1 MHRPT
6 ETPLNLKFPQPE
18 SLATTG
24 CKNVLRKTLR
34 CLPVIALALAGLSHA
49 QSWPTRPVRIVVPVS
64 PGGTTDLLARA
75 VGEALTKSL
84 GQPFVVDSKPGAA
97 GSIGSLEV
105 ARAPNDGYTLL
116 AGTSSTHSVNPAI
129 STNLKYNAVEDFTPI
144 ALLAEANNLLLVSP
158 SVGVKDMK
166 ELLAVARQKPG
177 SLNYA
182 SSGVG
187 SFGHLAF
194 EALGALAGVKFTHVP
209 YKGTAA
215 AMADLMGGTIQMAVD
230 AVPSALPYVK
240 DGRLRGAAVTGARR
254 STLAPEIAT
263 VAESGVP
270 GFSVLSWFGLY
281 APRGLPPQLAR
292 KINEEV
298 NKVLHTPEMVARFS
312 AMGIDPGT
320 GSPDEFAAMVAK
332 DTARWSKLAKDLNL
346 KVD

>member
-1 MHRPT
+1 LLLEKTMHMQLHKT
-6 ETPLNLKFPQPE
+6 D
-18 SLATTG
+18 SIGTT
-24 CKNVLRKTLR
+24 CRENRLRKTLR
-34 CLPVIALALAGLSHA
+34 WIPLMVLAFAGLSHA
-49 QSWPTRPVRIVVPVS
+49 QTWPTRPVRIVVPVS

-75 VGEALTKSL
+75 VGEALSKSL
-84 GQPFVVDSKPGAA
+84 GQPFVIDSKPGAA

-116 AGTSSTHSVNPAI
+116 AGTSSTHAVNPAI
-129 STNLKYNAVEDFTPI
+129 TPTLKYKAVEDFTPI

-177 SLNYA
+177 ELNYA
-182 SSGVG
+182 SSGIG

-194 EALGALAGVKFTHVP
+194 EALGAQAGVKFTHVP

-240 DGRLRGAAVTGARR
+240 DGRLRGAAVTGTRR
-254 STLAPEIAT
+254 STLAPDIAT

-292 KINEEV
+292 RINEEV

-320 GSPDEFAAMVAK
+320 GSPEEFAAMVAK
-332 DTARWSKLAKDLNL
+332 DTARWAKLAKDLNL

>member
-1 MHRPT
+1 MNMSYPN
-6 ETPLNLKFPQPE
+6 PYNCC
-18 SLATTG
+18 ATTPRTTAG
-24 CKNVLRKTLR
+24 KLLRW
-34 CLPVIALALAGLSHA
+34 IAVLALACAGVSYA

-75 VGEALTKSL
+75 VGEALSKSL

-105 ARAPNDGYTLL
+105 ARAANDGYTLL
-116 AGTSSTHSVNPAI
+116 AGTSSTHAVNPAI
-129 STNLKYNAVEDFTPI
+129 STSLKYNAVDDFTPI
-144 ALLAEANNLLLVSP
+144 VLLAESNNLLLVSP

-166 ELLAVARQKPG
+166 ELLAVARQKP
-177 SLNYA
+177 SALNYA
-182 SSGVG
+182 SSGTG

-194 EALGALAGVKFTHVP
+194 EALGAQAGVKFTHVP

-240 DGRLRGAAVTGARR
+240 DGRLRGIAVTGSRR
-254 STLAPEIAT
+254 SALAPEVAT

-292 KINEEV
+292 RINEEV
-298 NKVLHTPEMVARFS
+298 NKVLNTPDMVARFK
-312 AMGIDPGT
+312 ALGIEPGT
-320 GSPDEFAAMVAK
+320 GSPEDFATMVAK
-332 DTARWSKLAKDLNL
+332 DTARWSKLAKELNL
-346 KVD
+346 KID

>member
-1 MHRPT
+1 M
-6 ETPLNLKFPQPE
+6 NLSFPHPHTDC
-18 SLATTG
+18 ATAPKTIAG
-24 CKNVLRKTLR
+24 QALRWIPML
-34 CLPVIALALAGLSHA
+34 ALAFAGLSHA

-75 VGEALTKSL
+75 VGEALSKSL
-84 GQPFVVDSKPGAA
+84 GQPFVIDSKPGAA

-105 ARAPNDGYTLL
+105 ARSANDGYTLL
-116 AGTSSTHSVNPAI
+116 AGTSSTHAVNPAI
-129 STNLKYNAVEDFTPI
+129 STTLKYNAVDDFTPI

-177 SLNYA
+177 ALNYA
-182 SSGVG
+182 SSGIG

-194 EALGALAGVKFTHVP
+194 EALGAQAGVKFTHVP

-240 DGRLRGAAVTGARR
+240 DGRLRGAAVTGSRR
-254 STLAPEIAT
+254 SALAPEIAT

-292 KINEEV
+292 RINEEV
-298 NKVLHTPEMVARFS
+298 NKVLHTPEMVARFT

-320 GSPDEFAAMVAK
+320 GSPEEFAAMVAK

>member
-1 MHRPT
+1 MNMNFHRPDT
-6 ETPLNLKFPQPE
+6 LGAAVRT
-18 SLATTG
+18 SITG
-24 CKNVLRKTLR
+24 KTLR
-34 CLPVIALALAGLSHA
+34 WVPVVALALAGLAHA
-49 QSWPTRPVRIVVPVS
+49 QTWPTRPVRIVVPVS

-84 GQPFVVDSKPGAA
+84 GKPFVIDSKPGAA

-105 ARAPNDGYTLL
+105 ARAANDGYTLL
-116 AGTSSTHSVNPAI
+116 AGTASTHSVNPAI

-144 ALLAEANNLLLVSP
+144 ALLAEANNMLLVSP
-158 SVGVKDMK
+158 TVGVKDMK

-194 EALGALAGVKFTHVP
+194 EALGAQAGVKFTHVP

-240 DGRLRGAAVTGARR
+240 DGRLRGAAVTGSRR
-254 STLAPEIAT
+254 SALAPEIAT
-263 VAESGVP
+263 VSESGVP

-281 APRGLPPQLAR
+281 APRGVPPQLAR

-298 NKVLHTPEMVARFS
+298 NKVLHTPEMVARFT
-312 AMGIDPGT
+312 AMGIDPGN
-320 GSPDEFAAMVAK
+320 GSPDDFAAMVAK
-332 DTARWSKLAKDLNL
+332 DTARWAKLAKDLNL

>member
-1 MHRPT
+1 M
-6 ETPLNLKFPQPE
+6 
-18 SLATTG
+18 
-24 CKNVLRKTLR
+24 TLR
-34 CLPVIALALAGLSHA
+34 FQQSDTHRTTAPLTITRRTLRWIPLLALAFGNLAFA

-64 PGGTTDLLARA
+64 PGGTTDILARA
-75 VGEALTKSL
+75 VGEALSKSL
-84 GQPFVVDSKPGAA
+84 GQPFVIDSKPGAA

-116 AGTSSTHSVNPAI
+116 AGTSSTHAVNPAI
-129 STNLKYNAVEDFTPI
+129 SATLKYNAVEDFTPI
-144 ALLAEANNLLLVSP
+144 ALLAESNNMLLVSP
-158 SVGVKDMK
+158 TVGVKDMR

-177 SLNYA
+177 ALNYA

-194 EALGALAGVKFTHVP
+194 EALGAQAGVKFTHVP

-240 DGRLRGAAVTGARR
+240 DGRLRGAAVTGSRR
-254 STLAPEIAT
+254 STLAPDIAT
-263 VAESGVP
+263 IAESGVP

-281 APRGLPPQLAR
+281 APRGLAPQLAR

-298 NKVLHTPEMVARFS
+298 NKVLHTPEMVARFT

-320 GSPDEFAAMVAK
+320 GTPDEFAAMVAK